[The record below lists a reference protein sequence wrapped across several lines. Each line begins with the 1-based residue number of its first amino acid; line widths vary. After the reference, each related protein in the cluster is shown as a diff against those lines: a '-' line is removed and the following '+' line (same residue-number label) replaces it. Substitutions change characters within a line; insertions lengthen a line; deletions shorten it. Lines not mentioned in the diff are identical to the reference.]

1 MSDFAGQVIII
12 TGGAQ
17 GIGRAYVEAFV
28 QDDCQVVIFDI
39 NDPSALIKELG
50 GATVPPVG
58 YIVDVTNQDQVQQ
71 AVNSVIRDFGRIDV
85 LVNNAAFYEGLQL
98 QPFDQIS
105 EKDWDRSMN
114 VNVKGVWLTCS
125 AVARHMRERNYG
137 RVINIS
143 SNVVFMGKPNFLHYV
158 ASKGA
163 VWALTNAMS
172 REFAGT
178 NVTVNCVAPGY
189 TMTEATKNMSE
200 PDQVAE
206 LERQILS
213 AQSVQRLL
221 EVDDMVGAVQ
231 FLASERAAMITGQT
245 IVVDGGVI
253 VG

>member
-1 MSDFAGQVIII
+1 
-12 TGGAQ
+12 
-17 GIGRAYVEAFV
+17 
-28 QDDCQVVIFDI
+28 
-39 NDPSALIKELG
+39 
-50 GATVPPVG
+50 VPPVG

-137 RVINIS
+137 RIINIS

>member
-1 MSDFAGQVIII
+1 
-12 TGGAQ
+12 
-17 GIGRAYVEAFV
+17 
-28 QDDCQVVIFDI
+28 
-39 NDPSALIKELG
+39 
-50 GATVPPVG
+50 
-58 YIVDVTNQDQVQQ
+58 
-71 AVNSVIRDFGRIDV
+71 
-85 LVNNAAFYEGLQL
+85 
-98 QPFDQIS
+98 
-105 EKDWDRSMN
+105 
-114 VNVKGVWLTCS
+114 
-125 AVARHMRERNYG
+125 MRERNYG
-137 RVINIS
+137 RIINIS

>member
-1 MSDFAGQVIII
+1 
-12 TGGAQ
+12 
-17 GIGRAYVEAFV
+17 
-28 QDDCQVVIFDI
+28 
-39 NDPSALIKELG
+39 
-50 GATVPPVG
+50 
-58 YIVDVTNQDQVQQ
+58 
-71 AVNSVIRDFGRIDV
+71 
-85 LVNNAAFYEGLQL
+85 
-98 QPFDQIS
+98 
-105 EKDWDRSMN
+105 
-114 VNVKGVWLTCS
+114 
-125 AVARHMRERNYG
+125 
-137 RVINIS
+137 
-143 SNVVFMGKPNFLHYV
+143 
-158 ASKGA
+158 
-163 VWALTNAMS
+163 MS